1 VLDGANLQGTA
12 ISNSWLIR
20 ASLVETN
27 LRAAVV
33 DDVNFRESLF
43 RGVDFAGATFVDSRF
58 DFADLSGEK
67 LDGVVFEAGRHE
79 AVGGRLDELFSLRW
93 L

>member
-1 VLDGANLQGTA
+1 MLTALVMVRVRGGAA
-12 ISNSWLIR
+12 
-20 ASLVETN
+20 
-27 LRAAVV
+27 
-33 DDVNFRESLF
+33 
-43 RGVDFAGATFVDSRF
+43 
-58 DFADLSGEK
+58 LSGEK

>member
-1 VLDGANLQGTA
+1 MAEMWRPDVRRRGRRSSRDAA
-12 ISNSWLIR
+12 R
-20 ASLVETN
+20 AETSRTLVS
-27 LRAAVV
+27 AP
-33 DDVNFRESLF
+33 
-43 RGVDFAGATFVDSRF
+43 GATFVDSRF